1 MPVSV
6 KKKTAKVK
14 LSRKNKRLGTATPA
28 QLEKVKARN
37 ESQAR
42 FRLQKN
48 KLGNLAETREELKH
62 VQMELDYA
70 QSKLAHAEE
79 EFKHKQAQ
87 LDITHDQI

>member
-1 MPVSV
+1 MLVDQAMEEC
-6 KKKTAKVK
+6 KDE
-14 LSRKNKRLGTATPA
+14 PA
-28 QLEKVKARN
+28 QARN

-87 LDITHDQI
+87 RYYTRSNLTKESVDQLDE

>member
-1 MPVSV
+1 MHEDQAMEEC
-6 KKKTAKVK
+6 KDE
-14 LSRKNKRLGTATPA
+14 PA
-28 QLEKVKARN
+28 QARN

-42 FRLQKN
+42 FRLQKLN
-48 KLGNLAETREELKH
+48 LGNLAETREELKH

-87 LDITHDQI
+87 LDITHDKIEQ

>member
-1 MPVSV
+1 ME
-6 KKKTAKVK
+6 
-14 LSRKNKRLGTATPA
+14 R
-28 QLEKVKARN
+28 VKAMN